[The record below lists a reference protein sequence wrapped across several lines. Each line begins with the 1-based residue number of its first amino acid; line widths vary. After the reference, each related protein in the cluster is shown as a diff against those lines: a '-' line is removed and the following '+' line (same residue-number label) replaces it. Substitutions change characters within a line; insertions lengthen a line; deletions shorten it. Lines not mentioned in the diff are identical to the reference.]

1 MELTIKRILSYYKF
15 YKFKLVLVIIVKI
28 IVTAL
33 DLVISFLLSF
43 ILDKIL
49 PNIDVN
55 NYLNIIIFTD
65 LQSSLSASERVFELI
80 DIDKEKEDDINY
92 VELSK
97 IEGNIYF
104 ENVKFSYVKNHPIIN
119 YLTLNVKKGQQIAIV
134 GPTGAGK
141 MTIVN
146 LLMRFYEIDDGAIYL
161 DQININKIKRSTLRK
176 SFAMVLQETWLFEET
191 VYDNLTY
198 GNEKVNLNEVVE
210 ACKKSHIHEYIIS
223 LKDGYNTVLKEG
235 GVNISKGQKQ
245 LLTIAR
251 AMLMNSEM
259 LILDEATSNVDTR
272 TELYI
277 QEAMKSLMKDKTCFI
292 IAHRLSTIKN
302 ADNILVLNNGDIV
315 ENGNHQTLMK
325 KKGIYYSLYNS
336 QFD

>member
-28 IVTAL
+28 IGTAL
-33 DLVISFLLSF
+33 DLVIPFLLSF

-119 YLTLNVKKGQQIAIV
+119 NLTLNVKKGQQIAIV

-161 DQININKIKRSTLRK
+161 DQININKIKKSTLRK
-176 SFAMVLQETWLFEET
+176 SFAMVLQETWLFEGT

-198 GNEKVNLNEVVE
+198 GNEKVNLNEVIE
-210 ACKKSHIHEYIIS
+210 ACKK
-223 LKDGYNTVLKEG
+223 
-235 GVNISKGQKQ
+235 
-245 LLTIAR
+245 
-251 AMLMNSEM
+251 
-259 LILDEATSNVDTR
+259 
-272 TELYI
+272 
-277 QEAMKSLMKDKTCFI
+277 KS
-292 IAHRLSTIKN
+292 
-302 ADNILVLNNGDIV
+302 
-315 ENGNHQTLMK
+315 
-325 KKGIYYSLYNS
+325 YS
-336 QFD
+336 

>member
-1 MELTIKRILSYYKF
+1 
-15 YKFKLVLVIIVKI
+15 
-28 IVTAL
+28 
-33 DLVISFLLSF
+33 
-43 ILDKIL
+43 
-49 PNIDVN
+49 
-55 NYLNIIIFTD
+55 
-65 LQSSLSASERVFELI
+65 
-80 DIDKEKEDDINY
+80 
-92 VELSK
+92 
-97 IEGNIYF
+97 
-104 ENVKFSYVKNHPIIN
+104 
-119 YLTLNVKKGQQIAIV
+119 
-134 GPTGAGK
+134 

-161 DQININKIKRSTLRK
+161 DQININKIKKSTLRK
-176 SFAMVLQETWLFEET
+176 SFAMVLQETWLFEGT

-223 LKDGYNTVLKEG
+223 LKDDYNTVLKEG

-259 LILDEATSNVDTR
+259 LILDEATSNVNTR

-277 QEAMKSLMKDKTCFI
+277 QEAMKSLMKNKTCFI